1 MIVTI
6 DRCRAVPL
14 LPFLK
19 TLFDIALLRKGPEHI
34 PRSVVILL
42 MAVALWFVSALT
54 ALALI
59 DRFDESDFFLE
70 IFSALIAVASYS
82 AIVIV
87 ARQRPRL
94 TQTISAIIG
103 CGAILT
109 LAFVAAYVLLKPFIG
124 AVLMTLVA
132 WLILL
137 WSVSIKGHIIASAIN
152 RHWYIGLSIAVAVF
166 ILQSIINVL
175 VSSGP

>member
-1 MIVTI
+1 MAIV
-6 DRCRAVPL
+6 
-14 LPFLK
+14 F
-19 TLFDIALLRKGPEHI
+19 
-34 PRSVVILL
+34 
-42 MAVALWFVSALT
+42 WFVSALT

-59 DRFDESDFFLE
+59 DRFDESDFLLE
-70 IFSALIAVASYS
+70 IFSALVAVASYS

-87 ARQRPRL
+87 ARRRPRL

-109 LAFVAAYVLLKPFIG
+109 LVFVAAYALLKPFIG
-124 AVLMTLVA
+124 AGLMTLVA

-137 WSVSIKGHIIASAIN
+137 WSVSVKGHIIASAIN

-166 ILQSIINVL
+166 VLQSVINVL
-175 VSSGP
+175 VSSEP